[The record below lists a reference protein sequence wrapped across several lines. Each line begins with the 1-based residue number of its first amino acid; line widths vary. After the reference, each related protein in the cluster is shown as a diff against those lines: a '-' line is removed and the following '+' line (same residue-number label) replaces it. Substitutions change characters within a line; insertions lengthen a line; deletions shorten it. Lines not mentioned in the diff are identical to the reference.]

1 MRLRK
6 EENMYYLKKKKKK
19 ESDKTTK
26 KKRTPSLATYI
37 RKLDVVFSKYI
48 RLRDAMPSGTFKC
61 ISCGKIKSISQADC
75 GHYWSRAR
83 MSTRFDERNCHAECK
98 GCNRF
103 SADHLVGYRT
113 HLINKIGQLEYDRL
127 QIKAN
132 ETKKWSVWEL
142 EQLVKYYTLLVER
155 IKAEKG
161 IDI

>member
-1 MRLRK
+1 
-6 EENMYYLKKKKKK
+6 
-19 ESDKTTK
+19 
-26 KKRTPSLATYI
+26 
-37 RKLDVVFSKYI
+37 
-48 RLRDAMPSGTFKC
+48 
-61 ISCGKIKSISQADC
+61 
-75 GHYWSRAR
+75 